1 MKRSEINAAV
11 RGAETFMAQMQVHLP
26 PFARWT
32 PQDWAELQRE
42 PKSQGAVREL
52 AARQLGWDVT
62 DFGSGDYAR
71 TGLCLFA
78 LRNGVPGIPGQTYAE
93 KLLVVGAEQHTPMH
107 FHWHKTEDIIN
118 RGGGVLAIRL
128 QKSTEDSGLGTLN
141 PVVFS
146 DGRTITVHHG
156 GILRLHPGESVTLP
170 PLLYHEFW
178 AEDAPVLVGEVSTI
192 NDDAGD
198 NRFLSPIGRFP
209 TIDEDEAPHRL
220 LVSDLKV
227 LAAPQG
233 TQ

>member
-11 RGAETFMAQMQVHLP
+11 RTAEAFMAQMQVHLP

-32 PQDWAELQRE
+32 PLDWAELQHGSE
-42 PKSQGAVREL
+42 SQGTVREL
-52 AARQLGWDVT
+52 AERQLGWDVT
-62 DFGSGDYAR
+62 DFGSGTYAR
-71 TGLCLFA
+71 TGLCLLA
-78 LRNGVPGIPGQTYAE
+78 LRNGLPGVPGQTYAE
-93 KLLVVGAEQHTPMH
+93 KFLVVGVEQHTPMH

-128 QKSTEDSGLGTLN
+128 QTSTQDGGLGTLN

-146 DGRTITVHHG
+146 DGRSVTVHPG
-156 GILRLHPGESVTLP
+156 GILRLHPGESVTLS

-198 NRFLSPIGRFP
+198 NRFLNPLGRFP
-209 TIDEDEAPHRL
+209 TIDEDEAPYRL
-220 LVSDLKV
+220 LVGDLTL
-227 LAAPQG
+227 LAEQHGAR
-233 TQ
+233 